1 MVQDRTRVSQ
11 LSTNTSQPSQ
21 NGSGSSA
28 IKKKVVRR
36 DPEKRRMQNR
46 LAQQTYREK
55 QRKRIQELERRAAEH
70 DTEVKDS
77 DGSIEEVHPV
87 GYNSTTKSA
96 GGFLL
101 DAETVNPSDLYN
113 GLDTT
118 VSHQSTAHVET
129 WDSDIIHE
137 DFDKWLIANPIYDE
151 HTTPAVFFNCGC
163 PTLHV
168 PNTSMEVLLPVI
180 PNPYKNNL
188 QMDIICII
196 SAMLENCLSL
206 GITRSMY
213 CAEEAVSPFFRAHVQ
228 EDPSS
233 QAIVASVQR
242 GARGL
247 HFDLRPTQTQIVTDH
262 HPFIDTIPF
271 KEVRDNIIKYM
282 SSDEEDEF
290 FHDSLNHLTCWGGIN
305 GAHTGT
311 PWDARSWEATE
322 EFIQKWSN
330 IVGGEEGEL
339 ARNSQWW
346 RSLRGERTITEIM

>member
-1 MVQDRTRVSQ
+1 MVQDHSGAPRRSANASQ
-11 LSTNTSQPSQ
+11 TPQ
-21 NGSGSSA
+21 SGSSA
-28 IKKKVVRR
+28 NKKKVARR

-46 LAQQTYREK
+46 LAQQNYREK
-55 QRKRIQELERRAAEH
+55 QRKRIQELERRAGEH
-70 DTEVKDS
+70 GTEVQGEADRALEKTQLIGD
-77 DGSIEEVHPV
+77 I
-87 GYNSTTKSA
+87 TTRP
-96 GGFLL
+96 GNGIPL
-101 DAETVNPSDLYN
+101 DIETVNPLDLYN
-113 GLDTT
+113 DPET
-118 VSHQSTAHVET
+118 SAPHQSTTHAET
-129 WDSDIIHE
+129 WDSDIIYE
-137 DFDKWLIANPIYDE
+137 DIDKWLVSNPTCDE
-151 HTTPAVFFNCGC
+151 HTMPTLFFNCGC

-168 PNTSMEVLLPVI
+168 PNTSVEVLLPVI

-188 QMDIICII
+188 QIDIICII

-213 CAEEAVSPFFRAHVQ
+213 CADEATSPFYRDHVDS
-228 EDPSS
+228 DPSA

-242 GARGL
+242 VSRGL
-247 HFDLRPTQTQIVTDH
+247 HFDLRPTQTQVVVKH

-282 SSDEEDEF
+282 NPMDEDEF
-290 FHDSLNHLTCWGGIN
+290 FHDSLNHLTCWGGVN

-322 EFIQKWSN
+322 EFLQKWSD

-346 RSLRGERTITEIM
+346 RSLRGERTVTEIM